1 MTKGVSKQVLL
12 VIPKDE
18 AQELINKYIFTGKR
32 MRKTNVTADQVVF
45 KLIEV

>member
-12 VIPKDE
+12 VIPREE
-18 AQELINKYIFTGKR
+18 ADKLIQYIFTGKR

-45 KLIEV
+45 KLMEV